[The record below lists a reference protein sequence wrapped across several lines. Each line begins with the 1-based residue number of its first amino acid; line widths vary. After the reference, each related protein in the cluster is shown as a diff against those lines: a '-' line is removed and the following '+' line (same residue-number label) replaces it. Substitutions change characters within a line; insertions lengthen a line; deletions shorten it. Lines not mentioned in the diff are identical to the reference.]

1 MKNLHLEMPVI
12 VSLPRGGSISE
23 TGVNHKQA
31 EQLRDE
37 SDRALITEMNTSFL
51 GLKQASLFGSL
62 CMSDI

>member
-1 MKNLHLEMPVI
+1 MPVI
-12 VSLPRGGSISE
+12 ILLPHGGSISE

-31 EQLRDE
+31 EHLRDE